1 MSLKSPLARVLGWG
15 SAKEGV
21 THWWS
26 QRLTSIALIPL
37 GLWFVYSIVSLLP
50 SDHATAVAWL
60 QSPLRAGLL
69 VLFILVVFWHA
80 LLGLQVVIEDY
91 VHTEWLKVTLLM
103 SLKMTLVLLATI
115 GVLMVIGISFGS

>member
-1 MSLKSPLARVLGWG
+1 MALKSPLARVLGLG

-21 THWWS
+21 AHWWS

-37 GLWFVYSIVSLLP
+37 GLWFVYLIVSLLP

-60 QSPLRAGLL
+60 HSPLRAGLL

-80 LLGLQVVIEDY
+80 FLGLQVVVEDY
-91 VHTEWLKVTLLM
+91 IHTEWLKVTILM
-103 SLKMTLVLLATI
+103 TLKMILALLATI
-115 GVLMVIGISFGS
+115 SVLMVLQISLGN

>member
-1 MSLKSPLARVLGWG
+1 MILKSPLARVLGLG

-37 GLWFVYSIVSLLP
+37 GLWFGYSIVGLLP
-50 SDHATAVAWL
+50 ADQAAAITWL
-60 QSPLRAGLL
+60 QSPLQSGLL

-80 LLGLQVVIEDY
+80 FLGLQVVVEDY
-91 VHTEWLKVTLLM
+91 IHTEWLKVTMLM
-103 SLKMTLVLLATI
+103 ALKMILALLATI
-115 GVLMVIGISFGS
+115 SVLMVLQVSLGS